1 MLRQDASRL
10 ARVSQIPVLAT
21 WLRQASTRR
30 VTLLNDPKALQ
41 QPWTDDAVRLVP
53 DSPADVGKQGIYATD
68 VRTWADA
75 PEFAVVSYKPDIRDV
90 RVVNNW
96 AFECGLF
103 DVGLRPSS
111 SIVQGKALRILHRES
126 SGDWKFSRIM
136 IALNS
141 GQSTDEAPPRR

>member
-53 DSPADVGKQGIYATD
+53 DSPADVGKQAIYATD

-90 RVVNNW
+90 RVVNNR

-111 SIVQGKALRILHRES
+111 SIRPREGTAHPAS
-126 SGDWKFSRIM
+126 
-136 IALNS
+136 
-141 GQSTDEAPPRR
+141 

>member
-10 ARVSQIPVLAT
+10 ARESQIPVLAT

-30 VTLLNDPKALQ
+30 VTLLNDPKAPQ
-41 QPWTDDAVRLVP
+41 QPWTDDAVQLVP
-53 DSPADVGKQGIYATD
+53 DSPADVGKQAIYATD

-96 AFECGLF
+96 LSNADCSMW
-103 DVGLRPSS
+103 DYVRPRAS
-111 SIVQGKALRILHRES
+111 VQGKALRILHRES

>member
-1 MLRQDASRL
+1 M
-10 ARVSQIPVLAT
+10 
-21 WLRQASTRR
+21 
-30 VTLLNDPKALQ
+30 
-41 QPWTDDAVRLVP
+41 RLVP
-53 DSPADVGKQGIYATD
+53 DSPADVGKQEIYATD

-111 SIVQGKALRILHRES
+111 SIRPREGTAHPAS
-126 SGDWKFSRIM
+126 
-136 IALNS
+136 
-141 GQSTDEAPPRR
+141 